1 MIDLSNNENSIV
13 KHSIKIPENIHKYP
27 CDNEY
32 LLKEKLANIYNVKS
46 SNISLGNGSSE
57 LIYRCIIAFNK
68 LAKSQGKILNLIV
81 FTPTFELALNIAK
94 ALEIK
99 TTFIPLNNDF
109 SLPKISLN
117 DDELSLIYITNPN
130 NPSAKELSEDELEY
144 IKNLD
149 AYIILDEAY
158 AEYNPDFTS
167 LQKDKY
173 KNIIFTRTFSKIYAL
188 AGLRLGYMI
197 ADEKLLEY
205 IDKFILLDNINAF
218 ALYEGLRVLDDKDII
233 DYTRAKI
240 KENKELII
248 NVFDELNIRYFK
260 SNVNFIL
267 HEIKDLKYS
276 DFMYS
281 LGIKVGRPINNHP
294 LLNRISIGNYDET
307 IAFINALRLAKANDF
322 VWLSFLF

>member
-1 MIDLSNNENSIV
+1 MIDLSNNENSII
-13 KHSIKIPENIHKYP
+13 KHKIQIPKNIHKYP

-32 LLKEKLANIYNVKS
+32 LLKEKLAKIHSVKS
-46 SNISLGNGSSE
+46 SNVSLGNGSSE
-57 LIYRCIIAFNK
+57 LIYRSIIAFNQ
-68 LAKSQGKILNLIV
+68 LAINQGKILNFIV
-81 FTPTFELALNIAK
+81 FTPTFDLALSIAK

-99 TTFIPLNNDF
+99 TTFIPLNDDF

-130 NPSAKELSEDELEY
+130 NPSAKELSKDELEY

-158 AEYNPDFTS
+158 AEYNPKFLS
-167 LQKDKY
+167 LKKDKY

-188 AGLRLGYMI
+188 AGLRLGYML
-197 ADEKLLEY
+197 ADDKLLEY

-218 ALYEGLRVLDDKDII
+218 ALYEGLRVLDDENII

-248 NVFDELNIRYFK
+248 NVFDELNISCFK

-267 HEIKDLKYS
+267 HEIKDLKYN

-281 LGIKVGRPINNHP
+281 QGIKVGREIKNFP

-307 IAFINALRLAKANDF
+307 IAFINALRLAKANGF
-322 VWLSFLF
+322 V